1 MATIDVPASIAEF
14 SQAEAGV
21 LELYDRVLQLQL
33 QLAVLGAREHHTQE
47 VKGPTDGRTRLLEAK
62 ATLSLRDRVVE
73 SVVIVQ
79 PTLKA
84 VHHATHASPVEK
96 DLLSHIEQ
104 RDHAA
109 KRTAEHCS
117 ALYSA
122 KESFAKVE
130 VEYLETKQQNIELA
144 SEALHLAAENVGQ
157 ELASIENVQL
167 KRELDILETQV
178 KTTRQKWRV
187 MKGTASAIVA
197 GSGVDWV
204 RDERLRELVLDID
217 D

>member
-1 MATIDVPASIAEF
+1 MAAINATTSVPEL

-21 LELYDRVLQLQL
+21 LELYDKVQQLQL
-33 QLAVLGAREHHTQE
+33 QLAVLRAQERYTQG
-47 VKGPTDGRTRLLEAK
+47 KGSPDGRTRLLEAK
-62 ATLSLRDRVVE
+62 ASLSLRDIVIE
-73 SVVIVQ
+73 SVVAVQ

-84 VHHATHASPVEK
+84 VHHATHTSPVER

-117 ALYSA
+117 ALHSA
-122 KESFAKVE
+122 MEKLAKVE
-130 VEYLETKQQNIELA
+130 VEYLETKQRNVELA
-144 SEALHLAAENVGQ
+144 SETLDLAADNVGQ
-157 ELASIENVQL
+157 EPNNVRNTQL
-167 KRELDILETQV
+167 KMELDTLETQLRA
-178 KTTRQKWRV
+178 TRGKWRV
-187 MKGTASAIVA
+187 MKGTASAIVT
-197 GSGVDWV
+197 GSGLDWV